1 MSRRNIVIA
10 ALIVVVVALAGA
22 AAAMK
27 WLWPSVIDR
36 RPKLAEMTP
45 LAPVTRSSRIVL
57 PAMITMTAIRD
68 LMERAPRDLS
78 GKPEM
83 PLAPPGAEISWS
95 FARSA
100 FAVSGR
106 PEGLTVSASL
116 SGSLRAGGQTG
127 APGLGGGLLPG
138 NLFGSGFP
146 GGLFGGGGGQPQ
158 GQNRTDAASE
168 QGAQLSGNVVLTA
181 RPNLLP
187 EWRVQPNLAAQVSIA
202 DATISIMGMKL
213 TLSNEL
219 KPMVERTI
227 NEQVAS
233 LQERL
238 GSSSLIE
245 QSARQ
250 QWAQM
255 CRAIPLGAAGPGAPN
270 LWLEVR
276 PTRAFA
282 AQPSIDQSAVVL
294 TFGVQAETRIVPSET
309 KPDCPF
315 PSQLDLVRQM
325 ERGEVSI
332 AVPMDI
338 PFTEISRLLE
348 AQLKGKT
355 FPEDKSGSFTATIE
369 GINLAASGDRLLMSV
384 RVRANETKSW
394 FGFGAE
400 AMIHV
405 WGRPTL
411 DRGRQ
416 VLRMENISADIE
428 SEAAF
433 GLLGAAAKAAVP
445 YLERTLA
452 ENSTVDLRPLADN
465 ARRSIEA
472 AVADFQKS
480 TPGVRVDASVT
491 DMRLAG
497 IEFDSKTLRVIGE
510 AEGTARVVVTELPAQ

>member
-1 MSRRNIVIA
+1 MQKGWPGMSRRNIVIA
-10 ALIVVVVALAGA
+10 ALIVVVALAGA

-27 WLWPSVIDR
+27 WLWPTVIDR

-127 APGLGGGLLPG
+127 GPGFGGGLLPG

-146 GGLFGGGGGQPQ
+146 GGLFGGGGGQTQ

-187 EWRVQPNLAAQVSIA
+187 EWRVQPNLVAQVSIA

-282 AQPSIDQSAVVL
+282 AQPSIDQSGVLL

-309 KPDCPF
+309 
-315 PSQLDLVRQM
+315 
-325 ERGEVSI
+325 
-332 AVPMDI
+332 
-338 PFTEISRLLE
+338 
-348 AQLKGKT
+348 
-355 FPEDKSGSFTATIE
+355 
-369 GINLAASGDRLLMSV
+369 
-384 RVRANETKSW
+384 
-394 FGFGAE
+394 
-400 AMIHV
+400 
-405 WGRPTL
+405 
-411 DRGRQ
+411 
-416 VLRMENISADIE
+416 
-428 SEAAF
+428 
-433 GLLGAAAKAAVP
+433 
-445 YLERTLA
+445 
-452 ENSTVDLRPLADN
+452 
-465 ARRSIEA
+465 
-472 AVADFQKS
+472 
-480 TPGVRVDASVT
+480 
-491 DMRLAG
+491 
-497 IEFDSKTLRVIGE
+497 
-510 AEGTARVVVTELPAQ
+510 

>member
-1 MSRRNIVIA
+1 MSRRNIAIG
-10 ALIVVVVALAGA
+10 ALIVVVALVGVV
-22 AAAMK
+22 AAMK

-36 RPKLAEMTP
+36 RPKLVEMTP

-57 PAMITMTAIRD
+57 PAAITMTAIRD

-116 SGSLRAGGQTG
+116 SGSLRASGQMG
-127 APGLGGGLLPG
+127 APGFGGGGLSPG

-233 LQERL
+233 LQERV
-238 GSSSLIE
+238 GNSSMIE

-282 AQPSIDQSAVVL
+282 AQPSIDQSAVLL

-315 PSQLDLVRQM
+315 PSQLELVRQM
-325 ERGEVSI
+325 ERGEVNI

-355 FPEDKSGSFTATIE
+355 FPEDKSASFTATIE

-394 FGFGAE
+394 FGFGAG
-400 AMIHV
+400 AVIHV
-405 WGRPTL
+405 WGRPAL

-416 VLRMENISADIE
+416 MLRMENISADIE

-452 ENSTVDLRPLADN
+452 ENSAVDLRPLAEN

-472 AVADFQKS
+472 AVAEFQKS
-480 TPGVRVDASVT
+480 TPGVRVDAAVT
-491 DMRLAG
+491 DMRLVG

-510 AEGTARVVVTELPAQ
+510 ADGTARVVVTELPAQ